1 MLFRSVRN
9 QQKIKRE
16 ETGELNRRNDRF
28 PKYFRTHHPFDC
40 INCEPCNWPLSRA
53 NVFGEF
59 QFFVPVNPFEQI
71 SVCFCS
77 SSCSDYHR
85 KKKRKRGRMRSTKW
99 SISARKIILHASE
112 SSTQFPPF
120 VRGIRYSELY
130 VIPVVH

>member
-1 MLFRSVRN
+1 MEEKFKEVRN

-59 QFFVPVNPFEQI
+59 QFFVPVNPFGQI

-85 KKKRKRGRMRSTKW
+85 KKKKKKRKNEKYEMVNQCQKNHLTCK
-99 SISARKIILHASE
+99 
-112 SSTQFPPF
+112 
-120 VRGIRYSELY
+120 
-130 VIPVVH
+130 